1 MAKKNWWFNL
11 LKNLIS
17 CESKPKAKKGKQ
29 KRWGW
34 IFDRLRFKQLP
45 ATSTTLQEKSLSE
58 ARDEQRKIAMNVAR
72 ATAAA
77 AEAAVAAAQA
87 AAEVVRLT
95 SVSRH
100 SSLRQHEREV
110 QYLAA
115 IKIQSSFR
123 GYLARK
129 ALRALKG
136 VVRIQAIA
144 RGRAV
149 RRRVS
154 TKLQHLKCVSPTKV
168 VHTIRVPSVIDQSP
182 STKNIVGEKS
192 KLQCENQRQWTDS
205 LFSKEEIESIY
216 LHKQEAVFRRERMKQ
231 YSFSHRERKCSQIL
245 EETLPLRNN
254 EGKTCLRK
262 QWTEEEIRDKGYSKG
277 AILELHP
284 NTRSWDLGTNL
295 RIKSRAT
302 NLPKQD
308 FTEEVSSPY
317 SHPRRSFSHTRLKQG
332 IDDFQLSNSTM
343 FPTYMAVT
351 ESAKAKMRSLSTPR
365 QRIGYLDTCFEQYG
379 SPCKSRLHS
388 SWSYYNGESSAIGRT
403 NCS

>member
-154 TKLQHLKCVSPTKV
+154 TKLQHLKC
-168 VHTIRVPSVIDQSP
+168 
-182 STKNIVGEKS
+182 
-192 KLQCENQRQWTDS
+192 LQCENQRQWTDS

>member
-11 LKNLIS
+11 VKNLIS
-17 CESKPKAKKGKQ
+17 CESKPKAKKGKP
-29 KRWGW
+29 KSWGW
-34 IFDRLRFKQLP
+34 IFNRFRFKQLP

-115 IKIQSSFR
+115 IKIQTSFR

-154 TKLQHLKCVSPTKV
+154 TKLQHLKCVN
-168 VHTIRVPSVIDQSP
+168 
-182 STKNIVGEKS
+182 ST
-192 KLQCENQRQWTDS
+192 KLQCKSQRQWTDS

-231 YSFSHRERKCSQIL
+231 YSFSHRESKCSQIL
-245 EETLPLRNN
+245 EEALPHRNN

-262 QWTEEEIRDKGYSKG
+262 QWNEEDIRDKGHSKG

-284 NTRSWDLGTNL
+284 NARSWDLGTHL
-295 RIKSRAT
+295 RVKSRAT
-302 NLPKQD
+302 NLAKQD

-343 FPTYMAVT
+343 FPTYMVVT

-365 QRIGYLDTCFEQYG
+365 QRLGYLDTCFEQYG

-388 SWSYYNGESSAIGRT
+388 SWSYYNGLLILNTRSNTTS
-403 NCS
+403 